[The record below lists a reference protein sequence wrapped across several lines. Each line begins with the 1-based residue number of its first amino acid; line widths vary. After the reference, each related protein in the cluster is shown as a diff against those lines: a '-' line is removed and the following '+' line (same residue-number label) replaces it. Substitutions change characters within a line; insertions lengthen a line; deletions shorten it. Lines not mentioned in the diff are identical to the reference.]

1 MWKVKPHSTGE
12 VLENTNIKKLF
23 RSYEFLTSVARSR
36 NLCSSHNMGKVNC
49 HGIGKKWIK
58 HKHSKIMSFLNVL
71 REAETNTIPN
81 HGKNEIL

>member
-1 MWKVKPHSTGE
+1 MNRKKKKKNSQNMWKVKPHSTGE

-49 HGIGKKWIK
+49 HGIGKK
-58 HKHSKIMSFLNVL
+58 MDETQTFQNYEFLKCF
-71 REAETNTIPN
+71 A
-81 HGKNEIL
+81 